1 MNARRPS
8 SQIIFAP
15 AIVPLIL
22 LLLVLMSPSG
32 FTVAAEVEGLYTV
45 NVSTNAT
52 VADPRRDAIQRAM
65 AEVVTRVTGTR
76 LAAGAPEL
84 EPLISNAQDYLASF
98 GYRSAGEALVSF
110 LPTEVERILAA
121 NNWPVWG
128 TERPLTSI
136 WVAVTDQ
143 FGERALLSDGTLDTG
158 YEHSEHMTTLLEG
171 YRSELLEAAL
181 ARGVPVVLPALDV
194 QDIAVVDFFDVWE
207 LMFGTI
213 QNAALRYGA
222 DAFAVARVRESVVGT
237 DVEWT
242 LDLGGDRRV
251 LPGASFRDGIEW
263 IADTYATQFRSAGGE
278 RRLSLRVMN
287 VDDFDDYA
295 RVMSYLESVSVLTS
309 VVGGEP
315 LQ

>member
-1 MNARRPS
+1 
-8 SQIIFAP
+8 
-15 AIVPLIL
+15 
-22 LLLVLMSPSG
+22 
-32 FTVAAEVEGLYTV
+32 
-45 NVSTNAT
+45 
-52 VADPRRDAIQRAM
+52 
-65 AEVVTRVTGTR
+65 
-76 LAAGAPEL
+76 
-84 EPLISNAQDYLASF
+84 
-98 GYRSAGEALVSF
+98 
-110 LPTEVERILAA
+110 
-121 NNWPVWG
+121 
-128 TERPLTSI
+128 
-136 WVAVTDQ
+136 
-143 FGERALLSDGTLDTG
+143 
-158 YEHSEHMTTLLEG
+158 
-171 YRSELLEAAL
+171 
-181 ARGVPVVLPALDV
+181 VLPALDV

-309 VVGGEP
+309 VNIDRFAAGELLLDVTSRGDVQVLSRVLSLGNVLRAVGDTSGANQFFGATADFVVVGGEP